1 MALIKTM
8 ATSRNEKGEWI
19 EQKEIELG
27 PLEEAAILADWEAG
41 EHQRVMPR
49 KMTTDEKIDILT
61 DPEKGANEV
70 LSKKNQYTEN
80 FRAWEAQNN
89 VLEKERND
97 KWKEFHDK
105 IATLPP
111 GTLTC

>member
-1 MALIKTM
+1 MALTKTI
-8 ATSRNEKGEWI
+8 AAHRNQSGEWV
-19 EQKEIELG
+19 EQQEIEVG
-27 PLEEAAILADWEAG
+27 PLEEAAILVDWAAG
-41 EHQRVMPR
+41 EHQRSMPR
-49 KMTTDEKIDILT
+49 KMTTDEKIDTLI

-105 IATLPP
+105 IATLPQ